1 MKDGFLKAAALSP
14 ALRVADCAY
23 NTQQILTELRAAAA
37 RGVKLAVFPEFC
49 LTGYT
54 CGDLFLQRTLQ
65 QGALD
70 GLAVLLEESRTLDV
84 LALVG
89 LPLMVHGKLYNCAAV
104 FCRGQLLGI
113 VPKTYLPN
121 YGEFYEKRQFTPGS
135 TEVEMIPV
143 CGQQVPFGTSLLFRC
158 RQMPSF
164 VLGVELCED
173 LWSALPPSTFHALAG
188 ATVIANLSAS
198 DETVGK
204 AEYRR
209 ALVSNQSARLLC
221 GYLYSSAGHGEST
234 QDMVFAGHDLIA
246 ENGSILSQTIPF
258 AGGYAE
264 SELDCQRLEAERA
277 RNTSF
282 ELSQE
287 GYQTVEFDLE
297 PVDTVL
303 TRFVDPAPFVPS
315 DLHRRAERCELILKM
330 QADGLA
336 KRLEHA
342 HAKKAVIGISGGLDS
357 CLALL
362 VAVRAMK
369 QLGRPSTDVLAVTM
383 PCFGTTK
390 RTRSNAEILCEELA
404 VQFDEINIANT
415 VRSHFADIGQDES
428 VLDVTFENGQARVR
442 TLELMDLANR
452 TGGLV
457 VGTGDLS
464 ELALGWAT
472 YNGDHMSMYGVNAGV
487 PKTLVRHLVKYEA
500 DIAASETLRGVLLDI
515 LDTPVSPELLP
526 AKDDGE
532 IAQKTEDLVGP
543 YELHDFYLYQV
554 LRLGFGPAKIF
565 RLAKKAFAGRAEY
578 TDAVLYKWL
587 RNFYWRFFAQ
597 QFKRSCLPDGPKVGS
612 VTLSPRGDWR
622 MPSDACAA
630 LWLAELEQLA
640 VKDETHE
647 A

>member
-23 NTQQILTELRAAAA
+23 NTRQILTELRAAAA

-65 QGALD
+65 QGALT
-70 GLAVLLEESRTLDV
+70 GLQELLDASRELDTV
-84 LALVG
+84 ALVG
-89 LPLMVHGKLYNCAAV
+89 LPLMVRGKLYNCAAV
-104 FCRGQLLGI
+104 LCRGQLLGL

-135 TEVEMIPV
+135 TEVEWVNV
-143 CGQQVPFGTSLLFRC
+143 CGQDVPFGTSLLFRC

-209 ALVSNQSARLLC
+209 ALVENQSARLLC
-221 GYLYSSAGHGEST
+221 GYLYASAGHGEST

-246 ENGSILSQTIPF
+246 ENGTLLAEVKPF
-258 AGGYAE
+258 AGGLAE
-264 SELDCQRLEAERA
+264 TELDCQRMESERA

-282 ELSQE
+282 EPSTE
-287 GYQTVEFDLE
+287 GYQTVEFDLTLT
-297 PVDTVL
+297 DTVL
-303 TRFVDPAPFVPS
+303 TRWVDPTPFIPHNEQ
-315 DLHRRAERCELILKM
+315 LRAERCELILKM

-336 KRLEHA
+336 RRLEHA
-342 HAKKAVIGISGGLDS
+342 RAKTAVIGISGGLDS

-369 QLGRPSTDVLAVTM
+369 QLGRPTTDVLAVTM

-390 RTRSNAEILCEELA
+390 RTRSNAEILCDELH
-404 VQFDEINIANT
+404 VSFTEIDIAAT
-415 VRSHFADIGQDES
+415 VHSHFRDIGQDES
-428 VLDVTFENGQARVR
+428 MLDVTYENGQARVR
-442 TLELMDLANR
+442 TLELMDTANR

-472 YNGDHMSMYGVNAGV
+472 YNGDHRDLHSFPTRRSSDLAHPGRSPCAERGGHAGG
-487 PKTLVRHLVKYEA
+487 
-500 DIAASETLRGVLLDI
+500 I
-515 LDTPVSPELLP
+515 
-526 AKDDGE
+526 
-532 IAQKTEDLVGP
+532 
-543 YELHDFYLYQV
+543 
-554 LRLGFGPAKIF
+554 LRLWRGQAQGQGQRSCQVVHRRCFSRW
-565 RLAKKAFAGRAEY
+565 RLHPERRADHPRQHGGEHPHHRRQHAGGRQRRGAGRAGRAE
-578 TDAVLYKWL
+578 
-587 RNFYWRFFAQ
+587 RFQRLPGSRAERRQ
-597 QFKRSCLPDGPKVGS
+597 KTVPDGAALLSGQHDAG
-612 VTLSPRGDWR
+612 TLSGRCRPGRGHR
-622 MPSDACAA
+622 SA
-630 LWLAELEQLA
+630 LRKIAGA
-640 VKDETHE
+640 GR
-647 A
+647 

>member
-14 ALRVADCAY
+14 ALRVADCVY
-23 NTQQILTELRAAAA
+23 NTQQILQDLQKAAA

-54 CGDLFLQRTLQ
+54 CGDLFLQHTLQ
-65 QGALD
+65 QGALTGLQTLLD
-70 GLAVLLEESRTLDV
+70 GSRELDI

-89 LPLMVHGKLYNCAAV
+89 LPLMVRGKLYNCAAV
-104 FCRGQLLGI
+104 FCHGKLLGI

-135 TEVEMIPV
+135 TEIETVTV
-143 CGQQVPFGTSLLFRC
+143 CGQEVPFGTSLLFAC
-158 RQMPSF
+158 HQMPSF

-209 ALVSNQSARLLC
+209 ALVENQSARLLC
-221 GYLYSSAGHGEST
+221 GYLYASAAHGEST

-246 ENGSILSQTIPF
+246 ENGTLLSEAKPF
-258 AGGYAE
+258 EGGIAE
-264 SELDCQRLEAERA
+264 TELDCQRMESERA

-282 ELSQE
+282 EPSAE
-287 GYQTVEFDLE
+287 GYLTVSFDLE
-297 PVDTVL
+297 PVETEL
-303 TRFVDPAPFVPS
+303 TRWVDPTPFIP
-315 DLHRRAERCELILKM
+315 HNAQKRAERCELILKM

-342 HAKKAVIGISGGLDS
+342 HAKTAVIGISGGLDS

-369 QLGRPSTDVLAVTM
+369 QLSRPTTDVLAVTM

-390 RTRSNAEILCEELA
+390 RTRSNAEILCDELG
-404 VQFDEINIANT
+404 VSFTEIDIANT
-415 VRSHFADIGQDES
+415 VHSHFADIGQDES

-442 TLELMDLANR
+442 TLELMDTANR

-487 PKTLVRHLVKYEA
+487 PKTLVRHLVRYEA
-500 DIAASETLRGVLLDI
+500 DIAATETLKNVLLDI

-526 AKDDGE
+526 AKDGE

-543 YELHDFYLYQV
+543 YELHDFYLYHV
-554 LRLGFGPAKIF
+554 LRFGFDPAKIF
-565 RLAKKAFAGRAEY
+565 RLAKVAFAGRPEY
-578 TDAVLYKWL
+578 PDDVLYKWL

-597 QFKRSCLPDGPKVGS
+597 QFKRSCLPDGPKIGS

-630 LWLAELEQLA
+630 LWLAELEQIPL
-640 VKDETHE
+640 KG
-647 A
+647 

>member
-14 ALRVADCAY
+14 ALRVADCVY
-23 NTQQILTELRAAAA
+23 NAGQIVRELQAAAA

-54 CGDLFLQRTLQ
+54 CGDLFLQHTLQ
-65 QGALD
+65 QGALE
-70 GLAVLLEESRTLDV
+70 GLQTVLDV
-84 LALVG
+84 SRELDTVALVG
-89 LPLMVHGKLYNCAAV
+89 LPLLVRGKLYNCAAV
-104 FCRGQLLGI
+104 LCRGRVLGL

-121 YGEFYEKRQFTPGS
+121 YGEFYEKRQFTAGS
-135 TEVEMIPV
+135 AEIETVTV
-143 CGQQVPFGTSLLFRC
+143 CGQEVPFGTSLLFRC

-209 ALVSNQSARLLC
+209 ALVENQSARLLC
-221 GYLYSSAGHGEST
+221 GYLYASAGHGEST

-246 ENGSILSQTIPF
+246 ENGTLLAEAAPF
-258 AGGYAE
+258 AGGHAE
-264 SELDCQRLEAERA
+264 TEIDCQRMEAERA

-282 ELSQE
+282 EPACE
-287 GYQTVEFDLE
+287 GYQTVEFDLPLTE
-297 PVDTVL
+297 TVL
-303 TRFVDPAPFVPS
+303 TRWVDPTPFIPHNEQ
-315 DLHRRAERCELILKM
+315 LRAQRCELILKM

-342 HAKKAVIGISGGLDS
+342 RAKTAVIGISGGLDS

-369 QLGRPSTDVLAVTM
+369 QLGRPVSDVLAVTM

-390 RTRSNAEILCEELA
+390 RTRSNAEILCDELQ
-404 VQFDEINIANT
+404 VSFTEIDIANT
-415 VRSHFADIGQDES
+415 VHSHFADIGQDEN
-428 VLDVTFENGQARVR
+428 VLDVTYENGQARVR
-442 TLELMDLANR
+442 TLELMDTANR

-487 PKTLVRHLVKYEA
+487 PKTLVRHLVRYEA
-500 DIAASETLRGVLLDI
+500 DIAATPALREVLLDI

-526 AKDDGE
+526 ARDNGE
-532 IAQKTEDLVGP
+532 IAQRTEDLVGP
-543 YELHDFYLYQV
+543 YELHDFYLYYV
-554 LRLGFGPAKIF
+554 LRFGFGPAKIF
-565 RLAKKAFAGRAEY
+565 RLAKAAFAGRPEY
-578 TDAVLYKWL
+578 PDEVLYRWL

-597 QFKRSCLPDGPKVGS
+597 QFKRSCLPDGPKIGS

-630 LWLAELEQLA
+630 LWLAELEQLFPQ
-640 VKDETHE
+640 KG
-647 A
+647 

>member
-14 ALRVADCAY
+14 ALRVADCTY
-23 NTQQILTELRAAAA
+23 NTAQIIQQLREAAG

-65 QGALD
+65 QGALT
-70 GLAVLLEESRTLDV
+70 GLQAILDASRELDV
-84 LALVG
+84 VALVG
-89 LPLMVHGKLYNCAAV
+89 LPLLARGKLYNCAAV
-104 FCRGQLLGI
+104 LCRGQLLGL

-135 TEVEMIPV
+135 TEVETITV

-158 RQMPSF
+158 REMPSF
-164 VLGVELCED
+164 VLGVEICED

-209 ALVSNQSARLLC
+209 ALVENQSARLLC
-221 GYLYSSAGHGEST
+221 GYLYASAGHGEST

-246 ENGSILSQTIPF
+246 ENGTLLAEAAPF
-258 AGGYAE
+258 AGGRAE
-264 SELDCQRLEAERA
+264 TELDCQRLEAERA

-282 ELSQE
+282 EPSAD
-287 GYQTVEFDLE
+287 GYVTVEFSLTPAD
-297 PVDTVL
+297 VL
-303 TRFVDPAPFVPS
+303 TRWVDPTPFVPG
-315 DLHRRAERCELILKM
+315 DPKRRAERCELILKM

-342 HAKKAVIGISGGLDS
+342 HAKTAVIGISGGLDS

-369 QLGRPSTDVLAVTM
+369 QLGRPTTDVLAVTM

-390 RTRSNAEILCEELA
+390 RTRSNAEILCDELR
-404 VQFDEINIANT
+404 VSFTEIDIANT
-415 VRSHFADIGQDES
+415 VHSHFADIGQDES

-442 TLELMDLANR
+442 TLELMDTANR

-487 PKTLVRHLVKYEA
+487 PKTLVRHLVRYEA
-500 DIAASETLRGVLLDI
+500 DIAATAELKNVLLDI

-526 AKDDGE
+526 AKDGE

-543 YELHDFYLYQV
+543 YELHDFYLYYV
-554 LRLGFGPAKIF
+554 LRFGFGPAKIF
-565 RLAKKAFAGRAEY
+565 RLAKAAFAGRAEY
-578 TDAVLYKWL
+578 PDEVLYKWL

-597 QFKRSCLPDGPKVGS
+597 QFKRSCLPDGCPATRRRRSGWPS
-612 VTLSPRGDWR
+612 WNNFSPT
-622 MPSDACAA
+622 
-630 LWLAELEQLA
+630 
-640 VKDETHE
+640 KDDP
-647 A
+647 

>member
-1 MKDGFLKAAALSP
+1 MNDGFLKAAALSP
-14 ALRVADCAY
+14 SLRVADCAY
-23 NTQQILTELRAAAA
+23 NTSQILSQLKDAAA
-37 RGVKLAVFPEFC
+37 RGVRLAVFPEFC

-70 GLAVLLEESRTLDV
+70 GLQTLLDASRELDV
-84 LALVG
+84 VALVG
-89 LPLMVHGKLYNCAAV
+89 LPLLVRGKLYNCAAV
-104 FCRGQLLGI
+104 LCGGRLLGL

-135 TEVEMIPV
+135 TEVETVTV
-143 CGQQVPFGTSLLFRC
+143 CGQEVPFGTSLLFRC

-164 VLGVELCED
+164 VLGVEICED

-209 ALVSNQSARLLC
+209 TLVSNQSARLLC
-221 GYLYSSAGHGEST
+221 GYLYASAGHGEST

-246 ENGSILSQTIPF
+246 ENGTLLAETSPF
-258 AGGYAE
+258 EGGWAE
-264 SELDCQRLEAERA
+264 TELDCQRMESERA

-282 ELSQE
+282 EPSAE
-287 GYQTVEFDLE
+287 GYLTVDFDLI
-297 PVDTVL
+297 L
-303 TRFVDPAPFVPS
+303 TETPLSRWVDPTPFVPH
-315 DLHRRAERCELILKM
+315 DERRRAERCELILKM

-342 HAKKAVIGISGGLDS
+342 HAKTAVIGISGGLDS

-369 QLGRPSTDVLAVTM
+369 QLGRPTSDVLAVTM
-383 PCFGTTK
+383 PCFGTTR
-390 RTRSNAEILCEELA
+390 RTRSNAEILCDELA
-404 VQFDEINIANT
+404 VSFTEIDIANT
-415 VRSHFADIGQDES
+415 VHSHFKDIGQDEQ

-442 TLELMDLANR
+442 TLELMDMANR

-487 PKTLVRHLVKYEA
+487 PKTLVRHLVRYEA
-500 DIAASETLRGVLLDI
+500 DIAASAELRRVLLDI

-526 AKDDGE
+526 AKDGE

-543 YELHDFYLYQV
+543 YELHDFYLYYV
-554 LRLGFGPAKIF
+554 LRFGFGPAKIF
-565 RLAKKAFAGRAEY
+565 RLAKAAFAGRAEY
-578 TDAVLYKWL
+578 PDEVLYRWL

-622 MPSDACAA
+622 MPSDAAAA
-630 LWLAELEQLA
+630 LWLAELEQIPL
-640 VKDETHE
+640 KG
-647 A
+647 